1 MCPADSKSSLGSAAI
16 PIALAAGRSGRAP
29 LLDSLIGGWVYL
41 HPEGKASPS
50 EFGGVVLRV
59 EPAKRDG
66 KAVED
71 GYALIFEARK
81 EGRGQAWRG
90 SSHGMAWTGGI
101 IDAASTHE
109 A

>member
-1 MCPADSKSSLGSAAI
+1 
-16 PIALAAGRSGRAP
+16 
-29 LLDSLIGGWVYL
+29 
-41 HPEGKASPS
+41 
-50 EFGGVVLRV
+50 V